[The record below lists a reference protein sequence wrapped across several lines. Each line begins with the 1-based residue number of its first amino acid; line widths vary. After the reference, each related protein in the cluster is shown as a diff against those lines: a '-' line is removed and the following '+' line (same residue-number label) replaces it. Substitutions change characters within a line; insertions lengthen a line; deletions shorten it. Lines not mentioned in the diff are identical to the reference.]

1 VPNKRENPGQRG
13 AAGALE
19 DTLCNDDP
27 SKFRRGVTRR
37 HTPMVRG
44 LTLAIRHPLAG
55 EDLRLPNGSGYDARV
70 AAKSVTGFG
79 DPNHSRRSS
88 AHTIAGA
95 FFVPAMRR
103 YGGLRGETFGSAG
116 FLECRFAN
124 PAQSAPKLFGD
135 SRGGSE
141 ITQGASPMADHA
153 PRASARS
160 VIPPH
165 QIATAVI
172 GAKLI
177 AFRVNRRPEQL
188 AHLLGM
194 TRMAAELGAIT
205 QEERQQFLADLDTLV
220 AEGVTHG

>member
-1 VPNKRENPGQRG
+1 MPNKRENPGQRG

-27 SKFRRGVTRR
+27 SKFRRGVTPR

-44 LTLAIRHPLAG
+44 LALAIHHPLAG
-55 EDLRLPNGSGYDARV
+55 EGLHLPNGSGYDARV
-70 AAKSVTGFG
+70 TAKSVTGREN
-79 DPNHSRRSS
+79 PSYSRRYS
-88 AHTIAGA
+88 APTFAGA

-103 YGGLRGETFGSAG
+103 YGGCAWAGFGPAG
-116 FLECRFAN
+116 FLECRFLTLRTV
-124 PAQSAPKLFGD
+124 APIRVRTKG
-135 SRGGSE
+135 GGSGT
-141 ITQGASPMADHA
+141 TQGAGPMAEHA

-205 QEERQQFLADLDTLV
+205 QEERQQFLADLDTLM
-220 AEGVTHG
+220 AEGVNHG